1 MQIIEPLIGLR
12 VAAVLGVPWSFESD
26 PVIRRYLVSIG
37 VEKVPILVIW
47 RAFLV
52 VIELSSRRLVLV
64 DLIELVIGR
73 HGLRL

>member
-52 VIELSSRRLVLV
+52 VVEVSSR
-64 DLIELVIGR
+64 
-73 HGLRL
+73 